1 MATVTSWG
9 SKSNGCRV
17 GIRYNNTLQ
26 LSSDGSRARVKSF
39 EILFS
44 ADQGIW
50 DTSNDLS
57 VTGGAVSDSSY
68 SDPFNKSSSWSGSMV
83 LKTVSGQW
91 RTLNIGST
99 HTSTCKASLS
109 GISYAGK
116 TLEETVTIKY
126 PAKSFAAPAV
136 PSSSS
141 FSDVSS
147 SSATLNAEWASGIT
161 TDAPLTSVRFEYT
174 INDADWVDV
183 GTVTPTVTGSSAT
196 ATIVHSGISTSYPYR
211 YRVTGVNSGGDGESL
226 DMGYLWLAPAAPTA
240 VDASRVSDSDINVT
254 WTNNGSD
261 RNSVANN
268 KIWVSIDD
276 ADPVFVTTMGSS
288 LASSYKYTDGTA
300 DHYYSFYVVAFS
312 AGGETVSSLSPAVL
326 NTISPPNSLTAS
338 SLAVTTPHSD
348 GYDTTKQTSQ
358 VTLSWSHAAPSF
370 IDKYE
375 ILVGGSKIGE
385 TTGTTFLVTGLP
397 AGIPSSLA
405 VRAVRVSSPS
415 GASANSAISASG
427 LDTLSGP
434 PSISVGAISTAAGK
448 ASLTLSWP
456 AVPGATKYHVRTIL
470 GGGEIRTPATP
481 TTGTTMTL
489 SNMSPGTQYKFSVHP
504 LNAAGY
510 GPGIE
515 TATITTPTAPGVING
530 LNVTYSAGML
540 NADWAAPDSNGGSS
554 TLRYEYKIETQAS
567 SGAAWE
573 VNTDWTSAGLT
584 PNFSIAKETVYNYR
598 VSIRA
603 VNGIGPGEAVYGETG
618 IIGGYLRVITESG
631 TKDVFVKA
639 INASGGTKIALV
651 RKYDGTNWV
660 PVTYS

>member
-26 LSSDGSRARVKSF
+26 LSSDGSQARVKSF

-91 RTLNIGST
+91 RTLNVGST

-116 TLEETVTIKY
+116 TLEETVTIRY

-161 TDAPLTSVRFEYT
+161 SSAPLTSVRFEYS
-174 INDADWVDV
+174 NDEEDWHDA
-183 GTVTPTVTGSSAT
+183 GTVTPVVAGSAGT
-196 ATIVHSGISTSYPYR
+196 ASFVHSGILPTLQYH
-211 YRVTGVNSGGDGESL
+211 YRVVGGNSGGDGEFL
-226 DMGYLWLAPAAPTA
+226 DMGNLWLTPTA
-240 VDASRVSDSDINVT
+240 PSDVTVARVSDTEINLN
-254 WTNNGSD
+254 WTNNGAG
-261 RNSVANN
+261 RNSAAYNYIYVSANGGSYQYIGWAPASANTYKYAAGVANQ
-268 KIWVSIDD
+268 
-276 ADPVFVTTMGSS
+276 
-288 LASSYKYTDGTA
+288 
-300 DHYYSFYVVAFS
+300 YYSFIVEAWS
-312 AGGETVSSLSPAVL
+312 AGGGATSEPSPTVL
-326 NTISPPNSLTAS
+326 NTISQPTSLVAS

-348 GYDTTKQTSQ
+348 SYDTTKQTSQ
-358 VTLSWSHAAPSF
+358 VSLSWSHDAPSF

-375 ILVGGSKIGE
+375 ILLNGSKIGE
-385 TTGTTFLVTGLP
+385 TIDTMFLASGLP
-397 AGIPSSLA
+397 AGISSSLA
-405 VRAVRVSSPS
+405 VRAVRTSSPS
-415 GASANSAISASG
+415 GASANSAISVSG

-456 AVPGATKYHVRTIL
+456 AIPGATKYHVRTIL

-489 SNMSPGTQYKFSVHP
+489 SNMSPGTKYKFSVHP
-504 LNAAGY
+504 LNAVGY

-530 LNVTYSAGML
+530 LNVAYSAGML
-540 NADWAAPDSNGGSS
+540 NADLAAPDSNGGSS